1 MHTQKNRLQQ
11 QTGTGY
17 ASRAPHKTGVGISTP
32 LTNVAHSR
40 ASGFFVRTVSPRLFR
55 TRIMAGRTGPT
66 SVGPGSLLA
75 GTANLVRLATHSFAA
90 LDGEFLKLTSKEAT
104 PWQTANSAALL
115 RSITTSA
122 PKSTNAFSAHH
133 ALHASCTS
141 TCCMN
146 AEGHYRTPISPP
158 FSAIWRTISP
168 SCNASLTSTDKHPE
182 AILRPFA
189 GGFHTSVVG
198 RIAP

>member
-17 ASRAPHKTGVGISTP
+17 ASRAPHKAGAGFRSL
-32 LTNVAHSR
+32 LTSKAHNR
-40 ASGFFVRTVSPRLFR
+40 ASGFFVRTVLPRLFR

>member
-1 MHTQKNRLQQ
+1 MYTQKNRLQQ

-17 ASRAPHKTGVGISTP
+17 ASPAPHKTGAGISTP
-32 LTNVAHSR
+32 LTKNAHSR

-55 TRIMAGRTGPT
+55 TRIMVGRTGPT
-66 SVGPGSLLA
+66 SVGPGSFLA
-75 GTANLVRLATHSFAA
+75 GCGNPVRPATLSFPPRGGG
-90 LDGEFLKLTSKEAT
+90 LSQPTKNEAT
-104 PWQTANSAALL
+104 SWQTANNSVHTL
-115 RSITTSA
+115 RVVTSR
-122 PKSTNAFSAHH
+122 PKSTADSSAPTTWRE
-133 ALHASCTS
+133 SCTP

-146 AEGHYRTPISPP
+146 AVTRYQTSIPLP
-158 FSAIWRTISP
+158 FSAIWRTICA
-168 SCNASLTSTDKHPE
+168 SCKTSLTSTDKQPE